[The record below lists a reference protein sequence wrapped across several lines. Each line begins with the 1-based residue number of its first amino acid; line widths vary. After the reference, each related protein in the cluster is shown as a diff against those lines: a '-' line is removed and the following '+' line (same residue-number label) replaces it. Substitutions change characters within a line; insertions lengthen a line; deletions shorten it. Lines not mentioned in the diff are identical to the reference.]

1 MTLRTFA
8 ILAACSR
15 CLVALALCFSV
26 TGTAHAESLA
36 GPALVA
42 ALRQGGYVLVMRH
55 PSSPFE
61 PPDKSAADPG
71 NTRLERQLDD
81 TGRATARA
89 MGDAFRKLHIPVG
102 EVLSSPTYRALE
114 AIRLAALGKPKT
126 YPELDEG
133 AQGMQAN
140 ADAKRSEWLR
150 KKAAERPHAGSN
162 TIIVTHTP
170 NLTGAFG
177 ERAER
182 VAAGEALVFHP
193 DGKGGA
199 DLVARIKIEEWP
211 RLAGSS

>member
-1 MTLRTFA
+1 MTASSWTLARWRQC
-8 ILAACSR
+8 LAA
-15 CLVALALCFSV
+15 VALCFLV
-26 TGTAHAESLA
+26 IGPAHAESLT

-61 PPDKSAADPG
+61 PPDKSAADPA
-71 NTRLERQLDD
+71 NSRLERQLDD

-89 MGDAFRKLHIPVG
+89 MGEAFRKLHVPVG
-102 EVLSSPTYRALE
+102 AVLSSPTFRALE

-133 AQGMQAN
+133 AHGMQAN
-140 ADAKRSEWLR
+140 ADVKRSEWLR
-150 KKAAERPHAGSN
+150 TKAAERPQAGTN